1 MLPQILQPSV
11 SSIRVY
17 SILVLH
23 LLIDLNRG
31 ESQVVG
37 AHQPIVA
44 LVDNDIILPCH
55 VEPEK
60 DVTAEIL
67 EWTRS
72 DLTPKFVHV
81 WRSGQDLVNTRNP
94 SYRGRTSLFIN
105 ELKNG
110 NISLK
115 LSRVKLSDEGTYEC
129 EVPLMD
135 EKAFVKLVVASVAA
149 TSPVISL
156 SGIDSNRG
164 GVVLRCESAGWYPE
178 PELLWLDGEGNLR
191 SAGPTET
198 LRGPDDLYTVSSRVT
213 VEKRHSNNI
222 TCRVQQKIINQS
234 RETRIHVLE
243 DFFEVQSSSSSVTT
257 GLAVCLALCIILLI
271 LASALLVYMK
281 RRNMIKTKRTL
292 EDCEDAPTEENREE
306 EKLMKVDRLMAEV
319 EKLKEEKQQLQH
331 LVDAKEQKHKPSLG
345 LGEKLL
351 DLNTA
356 TTGSELEKNQEADK
370 KLKDTE
376 ELNTTTVQQSESQS
390 DESLRCFQEQNQSS
404 SANQSPMRG
413 DIILEEVERNGSY
426 LCLKNISR
434 EDQFL
439 GGWELKLQNSK
450 QQPIT
455 FKFKGDYTLRAG
467 RTLTLRIPA
476 TRNQNTDTDDL
487 IWIDLENWSLDDSLK
502 IDLISNTGEQH
513 RLK

>member
-1 MLPQILQPSV
+1 MLPQIYGSSV
-11 SSIRVY
+11 SPIRVY

-37 AHQPIVA
+37 PHQPIVA

-55 VEPEK
+55 VEPGK

-72 DLTPKFVHV
+72 DLTPRFVHV

-115 LSRVKLSDEGTYEC
+115 LSRVKLSDEGTYQC
-129 EVPLMD
+129 EVPSMD
-135 EKAFVKLVVASVAA
+135 KNALVKLVVVPDVA

-156 SGIDSNRG
+156 SGIDSNRP
-164 GVVLRCESAGWYPE
+164 GVVLQCESAGWYFE
-178 PELLWLDGEGNLR
+178 PELLWLDSEGNLL

-234 RETRIHVLE
+234 RETHIHVPE
-243 DFFEVQSSSSSVTT
+243 DFFEVQCSSSSVT

-292 EDCEDAPTEENREE
+292 EDCEDASTEENREE
-306 EKLMKVDRLMAEV
+306 ERLMK
-319 EKLKEEKQQLQH
+319 
-331 LVDAKEQKHKPSLG
+331 G

-356 TTGSELEKNQEADK
+356 ATGSELEKNQEADK

-376 ELNTTTVQQSESQS
+376 ELNTTKVQQSESQS

-404 SANQSPMRG
+404 SANQSPVRG
-413 DIILEEVERNGSY
+413 DIILEEVDRNGCY

-455 FKFKGDYTLRAG
+455 HKFKGDYTLRAG

-476 TRNQNTDTDDL
+476 TRNPNTDCDDL
-487 IWIDLENWSLDDSLK
+487 IWMDLENWSLDDSLK